1 MNRPLSL
8 PRVIGHRGAAAR
20 APENTLAGFRRAAE
34 LGCRWVEFDVRLS
47 RDGQPILL
55 HDATLGRTTDGRG
68 AAARKLLDEL
78 QRRDAGAWFGAE
90 FRGEAIPT
98 LDGTL
103 ALLHQLGLGGNLELK
118 AARGREA
125 SLAVAVSEA
134 VRRLGAPALPSL
146 LVTSFSV
153 PALAAMAREAP
164 LIPRGL
170 LLGRLPSNWHTEA
183 ARLGAVAI
191 VCDHARLRPEGAR
204 AVRAAGLALLTYTV
218 NEPARAREL
227 FDWGVD
233 AVISDAPDII
243 LAMLAQ

>member
-68 AAARKLLDEL
+68 AAALKPLDEL
-78 QRRDAGAWFGAE
+78 QRRDAGAWFGTE

-103 ALLHQLGLGGNLELK
+103 ALLHQLGLGGNLEMK
-118 AARGREA
+118 ASRGRETA
-125 SLAVAVSEA
+125 LAAAVSA
-134 VRRLGAPALPSL
+134 VVRRLGAPALPSL

-170 LLGRLPSNWHTEA
+170 LVGRLPSNWHAVAT
-183 ARLGAVAI
+183 RLGAVAI
-191 VCDHARLRPEGAR
+191 VCDHARLRLDGAR
-204 AVRAAGLALLTYTV
+204 AVRATGLALLTYTV

-227 FDWGVD
+227 FGWDVD
-233 AVISDAPDII
+233 AVISDAPDTI

>member
-8 PRVIGHRGAAAR
+8 PRVIGHRGAADR

-47 RDGQPILL
+47 RDGRPILL

-68 AAARKLLDEL
+68 AAARKPLDEL
-78 QRRDAGAWFGAE
+78 RRRDAGAWFGTE
-90 FRGEAIPT
+90 FRGEPIPT

-103 ALLHQLGLGGNLELK
+103 ALLHQLGLGGNIELK
-118 AARGREA
+118 ASRGREA
-125 SLAVAVSEA
+125 VLAVAVNGV
-134 VRRLGAPALPSL
+134 VRRFGAASLPPL

-170 LLGRLPSNWHTEA
+170 LVGRLPSNWHAVAT
-183 ARLGAVAI
+183 RLGAVAI
-191 VCDHARLRPEGAR
+191 AIDHARLRPDAAR
-204 AVRAAGLALLTYTV
+204 AVRAMGLALLIYTV
-218 NEPARAREL
+218 NDPIRAREL
-227 FDWGVD
+227 FAWGVD